1 MSACRHN
8 WQLLFHD
15 VAEDSR
21 LFSARGL
28 TASFAELSGSERTQL
43 LCLLAK
49 VGARIGEADPLA
61 AG

>member
-1 MSACRHN
+1 MRMSACRHN

-28 TASFAELSGSERTQL
+28 TASFAEFFN
-43 LCLLAK
+43 
-49 VGARIGEADPLA
+49 I
-61 AG
+61 